1 MHGRVTDKDAA
12 WADRQ
17 VREWR
22 ARDYQA
28 PILLRASLIEAARK
42 RDWSRLPEMLSYVA
56 SKDRD
61 EIVAT
66 SLIRMVPAS
75 GDPRVVPV
83 LLDAVR
89 EVNTPEGTVI
99 LVDMFGGTPSNLSLS
114 LLSRGKI
121 EIITGVNLPMII
133 EAASSSL
140 SVGLNQLISMLTA
153 SGQRGIR
160 SAGTILEQNVIAG
173 K

>member
-1 MHGRVTDKDAA
+1 MIGVIVVAHLRLAEELLSVARIITGSQLDNFRTVSINIDDNPDQA
-12 WADRQ
+12 
-17 VREWR
+17 REK
-22 ARDYQA
+22 
-28 PILLRASLIEAARK
+28 LLA
-42 RDWSRLPEMLSYVA
+42 
-56 SKDRD
+56 
-61 EIVAT
+61 
-66 SLIRMVPAS
+66 
-75 GDPRVVPV
+75 
-83 LLDAVR
+83 AVR
-89 EVNTPEGTVI
+89 AVNTADGTVI

-114 LLSRGKI
+114 LLSKGKI

>member
-1 MHGRVTDKDAA
+1 MIGVIVVAHLRLAEELLSV
-12 WADRQ
+12 
-17 VREWR
+17 
-22 ARDYQA
+22 AR
-28 PILLRASLIEAARK
+28 IITG
-42 RDWSRLPEMLSYVA
+42 SRLDNFRTVSINIDDNPDQARE
-56 SKDRD
+56 K
-61 EIVAT
+61 
-66 SLIRMVPAS
+66 
-75 GDPRVVPV
+75 
-83 LLDAVR
+83 LLAAVR
-89 EVNTPEGTVI
+89 EVNTADGTVI

-114 LLSRGKI
+114 LLSKGKI

-133 EAASSSL
+133 EAASSSP

>member
-1 MHGRVTDKDAA
+1 MIGVIVVAHLRLAEELLSVARIITGSQLDNFRTVSINIDDNPDQA
-12 WADRQ
+12 
-17 VREWR
+17 REK
-22 ARDYQA
+22 
-28 PILLRASLIEAARK
+28 LLA
-42 RDWSRLPEMLSYVA
+42 
-56 SKDRD
+56 
-61 EIVAT
+61 
-66 SLIRMVPAS
+66 
-75 GDPRVVPV
+75 
-83 LLDAVR
+83 AVR
-89 EVNTPEGTVI
+89 EVNTADGTVI

-114 LLSRGKI
+114 LLSKGKI

-133 EAASSSL
+133 EAASSSP

>member
-1 MHGRVTDKDAA
+1 MIGVIVVAHLRLAEELLSVARIITGSQLDNFRTVSINIDDNPDQA
-12 WADRQ
+12 
-17 VREWR
+17 REK
-22 ARDYQA
+22 
-28 PILLRASLIEAARK
+28 LLA
-42 RDWSRLPEMLSYVA
+42 
-56 SKDRD
+56 
-61 EIVAT
+61 
-66 SLIRMVPAS
+66 
-75 GDPRVVPV
+75 
-83 LLDAVR
+83 AVR
-89 EVNTPEGTVI
+89 AVNTADGTVI

-114 LLSRGKI
+114 LLSKGKI

-133 EAASSSL
+133 EVASSSL